1 MGQLLIRNLEDSVII
16 RLKKEAKAKG
26 VSLEQHLR
34 DLLTQQ
40 VKPSVAEIYAGIDEL
55 FEGREF
61 FFHEPPE
68 DMIRE
73 DRDSR

>member
-1 MGQLLIRNLEDSVII
+1 MGQLLIRNLDDSVILQ
-16 RLKKEAKAKG
+16 LKDVARQKG

-40 VKPSVAEIYAGIDEL
+40 TKPSKTEIFARIDKL
-55 FEGREF
+55 FEGRDF
-61 FFHEPPE
+61 VMTVPPE
-68 DMIRE
+68 DLIRE